1 MIELDYNQ
9 LDEAAKSLAQQV
21 VERVPAVFTQKA
33 RWEFTAFAQQKM
45 FQLLSADT
53 PCDIPTSIG
62 LFNQVFA
69 SSVVPTFEKIEK
81 ASSLEEDF
89 EAVLNSLDFTV
100 YAQSDEVL
108 VNDPQERMERVKE
121 QMQRCHDAIATRE
134 EYYVQHLFDNKL
146 SMEADKNNI
155 EVFEAYFQQLKNAD
169 LLHNV
174 CPPALLE
181 YVQNLV
187 DQTFVLQST
196 FKDSWDVTA
205 AIKNR
210 RHNQNTVVPAPLSTL
225 NGLS

>member
-9 LDEAAKSLAQQV
+9 LDEAAKSLARQV

-33 RWEFTAFAQQKM
+33 RWEFNAFAQQKM

-69 SSVVPTFEKIEK
+69 SSVVPTFEKVEK
-81 ASSLEEDF
+81 SSSLEEDF

-100 YAQSDEVL
+100 YAPADEAL
-108 VNDPQERMERVKE
+108 VSNPQERNERVKE
-121 QMQRCHDAIATRE
+121 QMQRCHDAIASRE

-155 EVFEAYFQQLKNAD
+155 EVFEGYFQQLKNAE

-181 YVQNLV
+181 YVQSLV
-187 DQTFVLQST
+187 DQTLVLQNT
-196 FKDSWDVTA
+196 FKDGWDVTA
-205 AIKNR
+205 AIQNR
-210 RHNQNTVVPAPLSTL
+210 RQNHNVMPSAQNSPHL
-225 NGLS
+225 